1 MSSTLS
7 TDTNIGTRF
16 VFSAA
21 TPLPGAGE
29 GPGGMGLRPCDDSRT
44 PSLAEIE
51 FLTQKIIAEILRG
64 LPNSETDPPRN

>member
-16 VFSAA
+16 DFPPS
-21 TPLPGAGE
+21 PPQP
-29 GPGGMGLRPCDDSRT
+29 GPGREVGAAGLRPCADPAT

-51 FLTQKIIAEILRG
+51 YLTKKIIAEILRG
-64 LPNSETDPPRN
+64 LPNSDTDPPQN